1 MDFIDISLRVA
12 EILII
17 VGAAAAII
25 LPLINSLGNPG
36 SLIKTGIGVV
46 ILAGVF
52 LVAYS
57 ISDAEVL
64 PKYAADPFNLTPG
77 MSKFV
82 GGALYATYAL
92 FITALAGIAFTELN
106 KAIR

>member
-1 MDFIDISLRVA
+1 MDFVDISLRVA
-12 EILII
+12 EIMII
-17 VGAAAAII
+17 VGAIAAIVM
-25 LPLINSLGNPG
+25 PLINSLSNPA
-36 SLIKTGIGVV
+36 SLVKTGIGVV
-46 ILAGVF
+46 IIAGVF

-82 GGALYATYAL
+82 GGALYSTYAL
-92 FITALAGIAFTELN
+92 FIAAIAGIAFTELN